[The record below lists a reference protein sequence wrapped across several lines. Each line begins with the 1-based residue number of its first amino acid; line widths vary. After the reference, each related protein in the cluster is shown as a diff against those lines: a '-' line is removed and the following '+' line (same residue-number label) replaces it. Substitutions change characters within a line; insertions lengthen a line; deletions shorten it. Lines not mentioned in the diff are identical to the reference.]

1 MYIIRSNSTEYYSV
15 FKRDSA
21 VIDPNSSQQVLTVSK
36 LAKIAQIY
44 LLFFNVNNDRSND
57 QKTAYIDLMFLVV
70 NVE

>member
-1 MYIIRSNSTEYYSV
+1 MYIIRSNNTEYYSV
-15 FKRDSA
+15 FERDSA

-36 LAKIAQIY
+36 LAKIAKIY
-44 LLFFNVNNDRSND
+44 PLVFNVNNDHSND